1 MNQFGA
7 EFHYILVVFSGSK
20 SKLIL
25 AGRQEKYLVA
35 GLTYSCETAFCK
47 LYEAGVALIKGM

>member
-1 MNQFGA
+1 
-7 EFHYILVVFSGSK
+7 LVVFSGFK
-20 SKLIL
+20 SKLIS

>member
-1 MNQFGA
+1 
-7 EFHYILVVFSGSK
+7 LVVFSGSK